1 MADFRAGQ
9 ILTADALNNLTE
21 PGTELIDTK
30 SLASDDTFTN
40 IPQDFRHLEVRLY
53 GGISG
58 STQDVAMRINDDSG
72 ANYFA
77 WRHAVSSDGNP
88 DDNND
93 DGIGSIHVATWHGVG
108 SRNHCI
114 VNIHDYTGSH
124 WQGVL
129 SSFGAA
135 GGTPARRVGQVM
147 GHRNVSEPVSS
158 VGFFVIGANNSF
170 SNQTVA
176 SLYGLR

>member
-9 ILTADALNNLTE
+9 VLRAANLNDLAQ
-21 PGTELIDTK
+21 PGSELIAQLN
-30 SLASDDTFTN
+30 LASSDTFTN

-72 ANYFA
+72 ANYYA
-77 WRHAVSSDGNP
+77 WRHAVSSDGGNQ
-88 DDNND
+88 DND
-93 DGIGSIHVATWHGVG
+93 DSGIGAIHVATWHAVG
-108 SRNHCI
+108 SRQHCI

-147 GHRNVSEPVSS
+147 GHRNVSEPVTS
-158 VGFFVIGANNSF
+158 VGFFVIGGSNSF
-170 SNQTVA
+170 SDQTVA